1 MKPQV
6 RVSYT
11 TLQNII
17 MYVTHK
23 LKKHEKKNPE
33 KIHLKLLLTMATLG
47 EWKWVVTE
55 FYFLYFCCIWFCFVM
70 IQLFYFYN

>member
-47 EWKWVVTE
+47 E
-55 FYFLYFCCIWFCFVM
+55 
-70 IQLFYFYN
+70 